1 MLVTLFFLFF
11 RVGLFTIGGGY
22 AMIPLIKS
30 ELIVSGL
37 FTVDN
42 IDVIVADIIAI
53 AQVTPGPFAL
63 NAATFIGMQ
72 NAGFLG
78 AIISTAGVI
87 LPSLVITGTVAVFFS
102 KLKSNKV
109 IQDMFYAMRAVV
121 AGLILAT
128 AAQMLCSQVF
138 NIPGDFSI
146 DFKAA
151 GIFIAALIVL
161 LKTKINPVF
170 VVLAGGAA
178 GFLLYAFF

>member
-1 MLVTLFFLFF
+1 MLTTLFFLFF

-30 ELIVSGL
+30 ELLGSGL
-37 FTVDN
+37 LTVEN
-42 IDVIVADIIAI
+42 LDVIVSDIIAI

-78 AIISTAGVI
+78 AIVGTAGVV
-87 LPSLVITGTVAVFFS
+87 LPSVAITGTVSVFFS
-102 KLKSNKV
+102 KLRSNKV

-128 AAQMLCSQVF
+128 ALQMLCAQAF
-138 NIPGDFSI
+138 NIPGGFSI
-146 DFKAA
+146 DFRAA
-151 GIFIAALIVL
+151 GIFIAALVVL
-161 LKTKINPVF
+161 LRTKINPVI
-170 VVLAGGAA
+170 VVLTGGAA